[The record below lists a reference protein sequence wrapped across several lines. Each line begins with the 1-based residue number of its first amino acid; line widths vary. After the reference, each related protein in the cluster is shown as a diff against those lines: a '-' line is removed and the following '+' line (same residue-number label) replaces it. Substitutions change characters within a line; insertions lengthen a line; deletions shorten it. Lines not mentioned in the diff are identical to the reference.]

1 MVFSTPQSTVM
12 MTLFFI
18 IATIG
23 SFTSALPT
31 DPTTNI
37 TLSFFTVNSD
47 PVPTPGASII
57 SQSNRCIAIPSLANS
72 FSSNSNQSIFA
83 IYKDDSCQSYLYSVE
98 VLLANLHGAKGLMW
112 MGDSPAP
119 THTQGETFTD
129 PAMANIADTDR
140 RANLTKIAVIAT
152 SAGVVFIL
160 LGIYLCYTDN
170 RRNQRRGGT
179 VPEPHSPTGH
189 RNMAEVSGP
198 GRSVYQY
205 NSHYR
210 NGSSASSNISYL
222 PPYGSET
229 YYTKSAQAGHDI
241 KTPEEAR
248 VATSPIQK
256 QAAPGWEKWLRVP
269 PVSRYD
275 APTSRARSFSNLTNQ
290 VGTGAGLDP
299 GTVPQGRNAGFG
311 LGYDLEENK
320 KRDSR
325 RDSDSLMRDAMMTPP
340 HSPNMRPS
348 SVMSDDNGQF
358 LGRGN
363 AMLDPTTTTIRISA

>member
-1 MVFSTPQSTVM
+1 MAFSTLWSTVFM
-12 MTLFFI
+12 ALFI
-18 IATIG
+18 IITYS
-23 SFTSALPT
+23 SFTSALPP
-31 DPTTNI
+31 DPSSNI
-37 TLSFFTVNSD
+37 TLSFFTINSD
-47 PVPTPGASII
+47 PVPTPDASII
-57 SQSNRCIAIPSLANS
+57 TQSNKCIAIPSLANS
-72 FSSNSNQSIFA
+72 FSSSSNQSTFA
-83 IYKDDSCQSYLYSVE
+83 VYKDDSCQYYLYSVE

-119 THTQGETFTD
+119 AHAQGETFTD

-160 LGIYLCYTDN
+160 LGVYLCYTDN
-170 RRNQRRGGT
+170 KRNQRRGGT

-248 VATSPIQK
+248 VATSPTQK
-256 QAAPGWEKWLRVP
+256 QAA

-340 HSPNMRPS
+340 HSPGMRPS

-358 LGRGN
+358 LSRGN
-363 AMLDPTTTTIRISA
+363 VMLDPATTIRISA

>member
-1 MVFSTPQSTVM
+1 MAFSTLHPTVLM
-12 MTLFFI
+12 ILLFVLTAFSSI
-18 IATIG
+18 T
-23 SFTSALPT
+23 FALPT

-37 TLSFFTVNSD
+37 TLSFYTINND
-47 PVPTPGASII
+47 PVPTPDASI
-57 SQSNRCIAIPSLANS
+57 STQSNKCVAIPSLANS
-72 FSSNSNQSIFA
+72 FASSSNQSTLA
-83 IYKDDSCQSYLYSVE
+83 IYKDGSCQSYLYSVE

-112 MGDSPAP
+112 MGDASAP
-119 THTQGETFTD
+119 THLPGETFTD
-129 PAMANIADTDR
+129 PVMANIADTDR
-140 RANLTKIAVIAT
+140 RANLTKIAIIAT
-152 SAGVVFIL
+152 SAGIIFIL

-170 RRNQRRGGT
+170 KRNQRRGGT
-179 VPEPHSPTGH
+179 VPEPYSPTGH

-210 NGSSASSNISYL
+210 NGSSASATSNISYL

-229 YYTKSAQAGHDI
+229 YYTKAAQAGHDI

-248 VATSPIQK
+248 VAFPPVQK
-256 QAAPGWEKWLRVP
+256 QAA

-299 GTVPQGRNAGFG
+299 GTMPQGRNAGFG

-340 HSPNMRPS
+340 HSPSMRPS

-358 LGRGN
+358 LGGRGN
-363 AMLDPTTTTIRISA
+363 VLV

>member
-1 MVFSTPQSTVM
+1 MAFSTSRSTVLM
-12 MTLFFI
+12 AFLILITTFS
-18 IATIG
+18 

-31 DPTTNI
+31 DSTTNI
-37 TLSFFTVNSD
+37 TLSFFTINSD
-47 PVPTPGASII
+47 PVPTQDAFI
-57 SQSNRCIAIPSLANS
+57 STQSNKCVAIPSLANS

-83 IYKDDSCQSYLYSVE
+83 LYKDDSCQSYLYSVE
-98 VLLANLHGAKGLMW
+98 VLLANLHGAKGLVW
-112 MGDSPAP
+112 VGDSPAP
-119 THTQGETFTD
+119 THVQGETFTD
-129 PAMANIADTDR
+129 PAMVNIADTDR
-140 RANLTKIAVIAT
+140 RSKLTKIAIIAT

-160 LGIYLCYTDN
+160 LGIYLCYADN
-170 RRNQRRGGT
+170 KRNKRRGGT
-179 VPEPHSPTGH
+179 VPEPRSPTGH

-229 YYTKSAQAGHDI
+229 YYTKTAQAGHDI

-248 VATSPIQK
+248 VATSPVQK
-256 QAAPGWEKWLRVP
+256 QAAP
-269 PVSRYD
+269 VSRHD

-363 AMLDPTTTTIRISA
+363 AMVREKSVVF